1 MSNPLPG
8 GAHRFAITRS
18 AAPVRTQ
25 VESLLRQAILTG
37 HFHPGDRLIERELR
51 ELLGVSR
58 TSLREA
64 LRRLEGRG
72 LVVNIT
78 QKGLVVAT
86 MTPEEAE
93 DIYQVRATIE
103 GLAGQLFAERASN
116 EYQAAL
122 QAALAAVDAAQRA
135 DAVPALVA
143 AKDHFYAVLFAGAGN
158 GALTAIAESLRD
170 RTAWL
175 RFRTLA
181 HPGRASQSVAEMRRI
196 LEALLI
202 RDRAGAAAA
211 CIEHVQ
217 AAAVI
222 SAQVLQQW
230 QESA

>member
-1 MSNPLPG
+1 MSNALPG
-8 GAHRFAITRS
+8 GPPRFAITRS

-64 LRRLEGRG
+64 LRRMEGHG
-72 LVVNIT
+72 LVVNIP

-93 DIYQVRATIE
+93 EIYQVRATIE
-103 GLAGQLFAERASN
+103 GLAGQLFAERASS
-116 EYQAAL
+116 EQQAAL
-122 QAALAAVDAAQRA
+122 QAALAAVDGAQRA
-135 DAVPALVA
+135 DVLPAFVA
-143 AKDHFYAVLFAGAGN
+143 TKDHFYAVLFAGAGN
-158 GALTAIAESLRD
+158 GALTAIAASLRD

-175 RFRTLA
+175 RSRTLA
-181 HPGRASQSVAEMRRI
+181 HPGRAAQSVAEMRCI
-196 LEALLI
+196 LDAVLA
-202 RDRAGAAAA
+202 RDGAGAAAA
-211 CIEHVQ
+211 CREHVH

-222 SAQVLQQW
+222 AAQALHLWQASA
-230 QESA
+230 